1 MASRMTRR
9 IGVELDRRRCIGNRR
24 SITVSRGGGEC
35 VRQSA
40 RQQCNLY
47 VPDELPG
54 INGEQAMPKLSAGH
68 RTNSGNLRI
77 SATLSKPLF
86 RRLRTRAAK
95 EGKTVSETVAM
106 LCSIGLLDLDECDRF
121 EPEVNPRPH
130 AHQQH

>member
-1 MASRMTRR
+1 
-9 IGVELDRRRCIGNRR
+9 
-24 SITVSRGGGEC
+24 
-35 VRQSA
+35 
-40 RQQCNLY
+40 
-47 VPDELPG
+47 
-54 INGEQAMPKLSAGH
+54 MPKLPAGH

-121 EPEVNPRPH
+121 EPEVNPRPD
-130 AHQQH
+130 AQQQQPSAT

>member
-1 MASRMTRR
+1 VFAKALASNATFTSLMSCQ
-9 IGVELDRRRCIGNRR
+9 E
-24 SITVSRGGGEC
+24 S
-35 VRQSA
+35 
-40 RQQCNLY
+40 
-47 VPDELPG
+47 
-54 INGEQAMPKLSAGH
+54 NGEQAMPKLSAGQ

>member
-1 MASRMTRR
+1 MFAKAPASNATFTSLMSCQEST
-9 IGVELDRRRCIGNRR
+9 GNK
-24 SITVSRGGGEC
+24 
-35 VRQSA
+35 
-40 RQQCNLY
+40 
-47 VPDELPG
+47 P
-54 INGEQAMPKLSAGH
+54 SAGH

>member
-1 MASRMTRR
+1 
-9 IGVELDRRRCIGNRR
+9 
-24 SITVSRGGGEC
+24 
-35 VRQSA
+35 
-40 RQQCNLY
+40 
-47 VPDELPG
+47 
-54 INGEQAMPKLSAGH
+54 MPKLPAGH

-121 EPEVNPRPH
+121 EPEVDPRPH
-130 AHQQH
+130 AQQQH